1 MQLFCR
7 RREARPS
14 IEDRVM
20 QRPQKFV
27 RSSLGISAGASRM
40 PVQGENGYNYR
51 LELRPDNISSTKAR
65 IS

>member
-1 MQLFCR
+1 
-7 RREARPS
+7 
-14 IEDRVM
+14 M